1 MEESMMHQ
9 KAASAKS
16 GRLILGLN
24 VVVFSVTVLCCAIRW
39 EARGEAPG
47 AVVNS
52 TVPAAARPLGAP
64 PPKIYGAIQGS
75 WVSEDTPPGHVVIF
89 LSVNAAQNPFFTYTD
104 TAWFTVN
111 IDQSDEQI
119 TADLRAGIAEVI
131 NDALASNGIVGFH
144 YTANDIRGCSR

>member
-75 WVSEDTPPGHVVIF
+75 WVNEDTPPGYVVMF
-89 LSVNAAQNPFFTYTD
+89 LQVTVAQNPFFSYSD
-104 TAWFTVN
+104 NPWFLVN
-111 IDQSDEQI
+111 INQSDEQI
-119 TADLRAGIAEVI
+119 SADIRAGLAELV
-131 NDALASNGIVGFH
+131 NETLPGFGIEGFH
-144 YTANDIRGCSR
+144 YTANDIRGCGR